1 MNLLM
6 IIDFC
11 LFNIDFFF
19 LIVIERNDERLFRK
33 LLVL

>member
-6 IIDFC
+6 IIDFG